1 MKMYFYYGAMGSSK
15 TANALMT
22 RFSWEDKGKKVALLK
37 PSIDN
42 RDGVDIVK
50 SRAGLMAK
58 AILIYPDSNICDVLP
73 DPVEEYDNLIV
84 DEAQFLSKAQV
95 DELREIADH
104 GTFVMCYGLKAD
116 FLGNLFEGSKRI
128 LELADSLR
136 EIVTMCPCGKKA
148 IMNARYSG
156 NKILYE
162 GEQVVVGGNESYM
175 ALCHRCYKK
184 GIIPSEALENF
195 TVETDQA
202 VPAIIQEKFGG

>member
-50 SRAGLMAK
+50 SRAGLMAQ
-58 AILIYPDSNICDVLP
+58 AILIYPDSKIRDVLSE
-73 DPVEEYDNLIV
+73 PVEEYDNLIV
-84 DEAQFLSKAQV
+84 DEAQFLTKAQV
-95 DELREIADH
+95 DELRDIADN

-116 FLGNLFEGSKRI
+116 FMGNLFEGSKRI

-156 NKILYE
+156 NRILYE

-184 GIIPSEALENF
+184 GIIPMEAVEDF
-195 TVETDQA
+195 TVEKD
-202 VPAIIQEKFGG
+202 

>member
-22 RFSWEDKGKKVALLK
+22 RFNWEDKGKKVALLK

-58 AILIYPDSNICDVLP
+58 AILIYPDSTIQEVLP
-73 DPVEEYDNLIV
+73 EPVEKYDNLIV
-84 DEAQFLSKAQV
+84 DEAQFLSKSQV
-95 DELREIADH
+95 EELRDIADN
-104 GTFVMCYGLKAD
+104 GTFVMCYGLKSD
-116 FLGNLFEGSKRI
+116 FMGNLFEGSKRI

-156 NKILYE
+156 NRILYE
-162 GEQVVVGGNESYM
+162 GEQVVVGGNESYI
-175 ALCHRCYKK
+175 ALCHNCYKK
-184 GIIPSEALENF
+184 GIIPMEAVEDF
-195 TVETDQA
+195 TVEKD
-202 VPAIIQEKFGG
+202 

>member
-58 AILIYPDSNICDVLP
+58 AILIYPDSNIRDILP

-84 DEAQFLSKAQV
+84 DEAQFLKKEQV
-95 DELREIADH
+95 DELRDIADN

-116 FLGNLFEGSKRI
+116 FMGNLFDGSKRI
-128 LELADSLR
+128 LEMADSLR

-156 NKILYE
+156 NRILYE
-162 GEQVVVGGNESYM
+162 GEQVVVGGNESYI

-184 GIIPSEALENF
+184 GIIPAEVLEDF
-195 TVETDQA
+195 TVETD
-202 VPAIIQEKFGG
+202 

>member
-1 MKMYFYYGAMGSSK
+1 MYFYYGAMGSSK

-42 RDGVDIVK
+42 RDGEDIVK

-58 AILIYPDSNICDVLP
+58 AILIYPESSIREVLP
-73 DPVEEYDNLIV
+73 EPVEEYDNLIV
-84 DEAQFLSKAQV
+84 DEAQFLTKEQV
-95 DELREIADH
+95 DELRDIADN

-116 FLGNLFEGSKRI
+116 FMGNLFEGSKRI

-156 NKILYE
+156 NRILYE

-184 GIIPSEALENF
+184 GVIPSEVLEDF
-195 TVETDQA
+195 TVEKD
-202 VPAIIQEKFGG
+202 

>member
-58 AILIYPDSNICDVLP
+58 AILIYPDSNLCDVLP

-195 TVETDQA
+195 TVETD
-202 VPAIIQEKFGG
+202 

>member
-50 SRAGLMAK
+50 SRAGLMAQ
-58 AILIYPDSNICDVLP
+58 AILAYPDSKIRDVLP
-73 DPVEEYDNLIV
+73 NPVEEYDNLIV
-84 DEAQFLSKAQV
+84 DEAQFLTKAQV
-95 DELREIADH
+95 EELRDIADN

-116 FLGNLFEGSKRI
+116 FMGNLFEGSKRI

-156 NKILYE
+156 NRILYE

-184 GIIPSEALENF
+184 GIIPLEAVEDF
-195 TVETDQA
+195 TVEKD
-202 VPAIIQEKFGG
+202 

>member
-50 SRAGLMAK
+50 SRAGLMAQ
-58 AILIYPDSNICDVLP
+58 ALLIYPGSTIKEVLP
-73 DPVEEYDNLIV
+73 NPVEEYDNLIV
-84 DEAQFLSKAQV
+84 DEAQFLTKAQV
-95 DELREIADH
+95 DELRDIADN

-116 FLGNLFEGSKRI
+116 FMGNLFEGSKRI

-156 NKILYE
+156 NRILYE

-184 GIIPSEALENF
+184 GIIPLEAVEDF
-195 TVETDQA
+195 TVEKD
-202 VPAIIQEKFGG
+202 

>member
-50 SRAGLMAK
+50 SRAGLMAQ
-58 AILIYPDSNICDVLP
+58 AILIYPGSKIRDVLP
-73 DPVEEYDNLIV
+73 DPVETYDNLIV
-84 DEAQFLSKAQV
+84 DEAQFLTKAQV
-95 DELREIADH
+95 DELREIVDN

-116 FLGNLFEGSKRI
+116 FMGNLFEGSKRI

-156 NKILYE
+156 NRILYE

-184 GIIPSEALENF
+184 GVIPTETLEDYA
-195 TVETDQA
+195 VEKD
-202 VPAIIQEKFGG
+202 

>member
-37 PSIDN
+37 PSIDT

-58 AILIYPDSNICDVLP
+58 ALLLYPDSRINDVLP
-73 DPVEEYDNLIV
+73 APVEEYDNIIV
-84 DEAQFLSKAQV
+84 DEAQFLTREQV
-95 DELREIADH
+95 DELRDIADN

-148 IMNARYSG
+148 IMNSRYSG

-162 GEQVVVGGNESYM
+162 GEQVVVGGNESYI

-184 GIIPSEALENF
+184 GTISLEEIDSF
-195 TVETDQA
+195 AVEKD
-202 VPAIIQEKFGG
+202 

>member
-50 SRAGLMAK
+50 SRAGLMAQ
-58 AILIYPDSNICDVLP
+58 AILVYPDSSIREVLP
-73 DPVEEYDNLIV
+73 APAEAYDNIIV
-84 DEAQFLSKAQV
+84 DEAQFLTKEQV
-95 DELREIADH
+95 DELRDIVDN

-116 FLGNLFEGSKRI
+116 FMGNLFEGSKRI

-184 GIIPSEALENF
+184 GIIPAEVVEDF
-195 TVETDQA
+195 TVEKD
-202 VPAIIQEKFGG
+202 

>member
-58 AILIYPDSNICDVLP
+58 AILVYPDSKIRDVLEAP
-73 DPVEEYDNLIV
+73 AEEYDNLIV
-84 DEAQFLSKAQV
+84 DEAQFLTKEQV
-95 DELREIADH
+95 DELRDIVDK

-116 FLGNLFEGSKRI
+116 FMGNLFEGSKRI

-162 GEQVVVGGNESYM
+162 GEQVLVGGNESYI

-184 GIIPSEALENF
+184 GTISLDAAENY
-195 TVETDQA
+195 TVEKD
-202 VPAIIQEKFGG
+202 

>member
-50 SRAGLMAK
+50 SRAGLMAQ
-58 AILIYPDSNICDVLP
+58 AILVYPDSKICDSLP
-73 DPVEEYDNLIV
+73 KPVEEYDNLIV
-84 DEAQFLSKAQV
+84 DEAQFLTKEQV
-95 DELREIADH
+95 DELRDIADN

-116 FLGNLFEGSKRI
+116 FMGNLFEGSKRI

-156 NKILYE
+156 NRILYE

-184 GIIPSEALENF
+184 GSIPSEVLEDF
-195 TVETDQA
+195 TVESD
-202 VPAIIQEKFGG
+202 

>member
-22 RFSWEDKGKKVALLK
+22 RFNWEDKGKKVALLK

-50 SRAGLMAK
+50 SRAGLTAK
-58 AILIYPDSNICDVLP
+58 AILIYPESKIRDVLP
-73 DPVEEYDNLIV
+73 DAVEEYDNLIV
-84 DEAQFLSKAQV
+84 DEAQFLTKEQV
-95 DELREIADH
+95 DELRDIADE
-104 GTFVMCYGLKAD
+104 GTLVMCYGLKAD
-116 FLGNLFEGSKRI
+116 FMGNLFEGSKRI

-162 GEQVVVGGNESYM
+162 GEQVVVGGNESYI

-184 GIIPSEALENF
+184 GYISMDEANAY
-195 TVETDQA
+195 TVEKD
-202 VPAIIQEKFGG
+202 

>member
-42 RDGVDIVK
+42 RDGVNIVK
-50 SRAGLMAK
+50 SRAGLMAE
-58 AILIYPDSNICDVLP
+58 ALLIYPESKISEVLP
-73 DPVEEYDNLIV
+73 KPVEEYDNLIV
-84 DEAQFLSKAQV
+84 DEAQFLSKEQV
-95 DELREIADH
+95 DELREIADN

-116 FLGNLFEGSKRI
+116 FMGNLFEGSKRI
-128 LELADSLR
+128 LEIADSLR
-136 EIVTMCPCGKKA
+136 EVVTMCPCGKKA

-156 NKILYE
+156 NRILYE
-162 GEQVVVGGNESYM
+162 GEQVVVGGNESYI

-184 GIIPSEALENF
+184 GIIPSEVLEDF
-195 TVETDQA
+195 TVEKD
-202 VPAIIQEKFGG
+202 

>member
-22 RFSWEDKGKKVALLK
+22 RFNWEDKGKKVALLK
-37 PSIDN
+37 PSIDT
-42 RDGVDIVK
+42 RDGADIVK
-50 SRAGLMAK
+50 SRAGLMAT
-58 AILIYPDSNICDVLP
+58 ARLVFPSGTIQDALDAPAC
-73 DPVEEYDNLIV
+73 EYDNIIV
-84 DEAQFLSKAQV
+84 DEAQFLTRAQV
-95 DELREIADH
+95 DELRDIADE

-116 FLGNLFEGSKRI
+116 FMGNLFEGSKRI

-136 EIVTMCPCGKKA
+136 EVVTMCPCGKKA

-162 GEQVVVGGNESYM
+162 GEQVVVGGNESYI

-184 GIIPSEALENF
+184 GYLDLDAASTY
-195 TVETDQA
+195 TVPKD
-202 VPAIIQEKFGG
+202 

>member
-50 SRAGLMAK
+50 SRAGLMAQ
-58 AILIYPDSNICDVLP
+58 AILVYPNSKIRDVLP
-73 DPVEEYDNLIV
+73 APAEEYDNIIV
-84 DEAQFLSKAQV
+84 DEAQFLTKAQV
-95 DELREIADH
+95 DELRDIVDK

-116 FLGNLFEGSKRI
+116 FMGNLFEGSKRI

-162 GEQVVVGGNESYM
+162 GEQVLVGGNESYI

-184 GIIPSEALENF
+184 GYISLDEANAY
-195 TVETDQA
+195 TVEKD
-202 VPAIIQEKFGG
+202 

>member
-58 AILIYPDSNICDVLP
+58 AILIYPDSKIRDVLP
-73 DPVEEYDNLIV
+73 DTVEEYDNLIV
-84 DEAQFLSKAQV
+84 DEAQFLTKEQV
-95 DELREIADH
+95 DELRDIADN

-116 FLGNLFEGSKRI
+116 FMGNLFEGSKRI

-156 NKILYE
+156 NRILYE

-184 GIIPSEALENF
+184 GIIPLEAVEDF
-195 TVETDQA
+195 TVEKD
-202 VPAIIQEKFGG
+202 

>member
-58 AILIYPDSNICDVLP
+58 AILIYPDSNIRDILP

-84 DEAQFLSKAQV
+84 DEAQFLTKEQV
-95 DELREIADH
+95 DELRDIADN

-116 FLGNLFEGSKRI
+116 FMGNLFEGSKRI
-128 LELADSLR
+128 LEMADSLR

-156 NKILYE
+156 NRILYE
-162 GEQVVVGGNESYM
+162 GEQVVVGGNESYI

-184 GIIPSEALENF
+184 GIIPAEVLEDF
-195 TVETDQA
+195 TVETD
-202 VPAIIQEKFGG
+202 

>member
-58 AILIYPDSNICDVLP
+58 AILIYPDSKIREVLP

-84 DEAQFLSKAQV
+84 DEAQFLTKEQV
-95 DELREIADH
+95 DELRDIVDN

-116 FLGNLFEGSKRI
+116 FMGNLFEGSKRI

-156 NKILYE
+156 NRILYE

-184 GIIPSEALENF
+184 GIIPSEALEDY
-195 TVETDQA
+195 TVEKD
-202 VPAIIQEKFGG
+202 

>member
-58 AILIYPDSNICDVLP
+58 AILIYPDSNIRDVLP
-73 DPVEEYDNLIV
+73 NPVEEYDNLIV
-84 DEAQFLSKAQV
+84 DEAQFLTKEQV
-95 DELREIADH
+95 DELRDIADN

-116 FLGNLFEGSKRI
+116 FMGNLFEGSKRI
-128 LELADSLR
+128 LEMADSLR

-156 NKILYE
+156 NRILYE

-184 GIIPSEALENF
+184 GVIPSEALEDF
-195 TVETDQA
+195 TVEKD
-202 VPAIIQEKFGG
+202 

>member
-42 RDGVDIVK
+42 RDGVNIVK
-50 SRAGLMAK
+50 SRAGLMAE
-58 AILIYPDSNICDVLP
+58 AILIYPDSKIRDVLDAP
-73 DPVEEYDNLIV
+73 AEEYDNLIV
-84 DEAQFLSKAQV
+84 DEAQFLTKEQV
-95 DELREIADH
+95 DELRDIVDN

-116 FLGNLFEGSKRI
+116 FMGNLFEGSKRI

-162 GEQVVVGGNESYM
+162 GEQVVVGGNESYI

-184 GIIPSEALENF
+184 GTISLDEASTY
-195 TVETDQA
+195 TVKKD
-202 VPAIIQEKFGG
+202 

>member
-1 MKMYFYYGAMGSSK
+1 MKMYFYYGVMGSSK
-15 TANALMT
+15 TANALMN
-22 RFSWEDKGKKVALLK
+22 RFSWEDKGKKVALMK

-50 SRAGLMAK
+50 SRAGLMAQ
-58 AILIYPDSNICDVLP
+58 ALLIYPNSTIREVLP
-73 DPVEEYDNLIV
+73 NPVEEYDNLII
-84 DEAQFLSKAQV
+84 DEAQFLTKEQV
-95 DELREIADH
+95 DELREIADN

-116 FLGNLFEGSKRI
+116 FMGNLFEGSKRI

-156 NKILYE
+156 NRILYE

-184 GIIPSEALENF
+184 GIIPTEIAEIF
-195 TVETDQA
+195 TVAKD
-202 VPAIIQEKFGG
+202 

>member
-148 IMNARYSG
+148 IMYARYSG

-195 TVETDQA
+195 TVETD
-202 VPAIIQEKFGG
+202 

>member
-58 AILIYPDSNICDVLP
+58 AILIYPDSKIRDVLDAP
-73 DPVEEYDNLIV
+73 AEEYDNLIV
-84 DEAQFLSKAQV
+84 DEAQFLTKEQV
-95 DELREIADH
+95 DELRDIVDK

-116 FLGNLFEGSKRI
+116 FMGNLFEGSKRI

-162 GEQVVVGGNESYM
+162 GEQVLVGGNESYI

-184 GIIPSEALENF
+184 GVISLDEASAF
-195 TVETDQA
+195 TVEKD
-202 VPAIIQEKFGG
+202 

>member
-1 MKMYFYYGAMGSSK
+1 
-15 TANALMT
+15 MT

-50 SRAGLMAK
+50 SRAGLTAK
-58 AILIYPDSNICDVLP
+58 AILAYPNSKIREVLP
-73 DPVEEYDNLIV
+73 APAEEYDNIIV
-84 DEAQFLSKAQV
+84 DEAQFLTKEQV
-95 DELREIADH
+95 NELRDIADN

-116 FLGNLFEGSKRI
+116 FMGNLFEGSKRI

-162 GEQVVVGGNESYM
+162 GEQVLVGGNESYI

-184 GIIPSEALENF
+184 GTIALDIAENF
-195 TVETDQA
+195 TVEKD
-202 VPAIIQEKFGG
+202 

>member
-22 RFSWEDKGKKVALLK
+22 RFSWEEKGKKVALLK
-37 PSIDN
+37 PSIDT

-50 SRAGLMAK
+50 SRAGLIAQ
-58 AILIYPDSNICDVLP
+58 AILIHPDSKIRDVLP
-73 DPVEEYDNLIV
+73 EPVVEYDNLIV
-84 DEAQFLSKAQV
+84 DEAQFLTNEQV
-95 DELREIADH
+95 DELRDIADN

-116 FLGNLFEGSKRI
+116 FMGNLFEGSKRI

-162 GEQVVVGGNESYM
+162 GEQVVVGGNESYI
-175 ALCHRCYKK
+175 ALCHRCYNK
-184 GIIPSEALENF
+184 GVIPTEILEAR
-195 TVETDQA
+195 
-202 VPAIIQEKFGG
+202 K

>member
-58 AILIYPDSNICDVLP
+58 AILIYPDSKIRDVLDAP
-73 DPVEEYDNLIV
+73 AEEYDNLIV
-84 DEAQFLSKAQV
+84 DEAQFLTKAQV
-95 DELREIADH
+95 DELRDIVDK

-116 FLGNLFEGSKRI
+116 FMGNLFEGSKRI

-136 EIVTMCPCGKKA
+136 EIVTMCPCGRKA

-162 GEQVVVGGNESYM
+162 GEQVVVGGNESYI
-175 ALCHRCYKK
+175 ALCHQCYKK
-184 GIIPSEALENF
+184 GYISLDAANAF
-195 TVETDQA
+195 TVQKD
-202 VPAIIQEKFGG
+202 

>member
-22 RFSWEDKGKKVALLK
+22 RFNWEDKGKKVALLK

-58 AILIYPDSNICDVLP
+58 AILIYPDSTIQEVLP
-73 DPVEEYDNLIV
+73 EPVEKYDNLIV

-95 DELREIADH
+95 EELRDIADN
-104 GTFVMCYGLKAD
+104 GTFVMCYGLKSD
-116 FLGNLFEGSKRI
+116 FMGNLFEGSKRI

-156 NKILYE
+156 NRILYE
-162 GEQVVVGGNESYM
+162 GEQVVVGGNESYI
-175 ALCHRCYKK
+175 ALCHNCYKK
-184 GIIPSEALENF
+184 GMIPMEAVEDF
-195 TVETDQA
+195 TVEKD
-202 VPAIIQEKFGG
+202 

>member
-50 SRAGLMAK
+50 SRAGLMAQ
-58 AILIYPDSNICDVLP
+58 ALLIYPGSTIREVLP
-73 DPVEEYDNLIV
+73 DSVETYDNLIV
-84 DEAQFLSKAQV
+84 DEAQFLTKAQV
-95 DELREIADH
+95 DELREIADN

-116 FLGNLFEGSKRI
+116 FMGNLFEGSKRI

-156 NKILYE
+156 NRILYE
-162 GEQVVVGGNESYM
+162 GEQVVVGGNESYL

-184 GIIPSEALENF
+184 GIIPLEAVEDF
-195 TVETDQA
+195 TVEKD
-202 VPAIIQEKFGG
+202 

>member
-84 DEAQFLSKAQV
+84 DEAQFLSMAQV

-195 TVETDQA
+195 TVETD
-202 VPAIIQEKFGG
+202 

>member
-58 AILIYPDSNICDVLP
+58 AILINPDSNICDVLP

-195 TVETDQA
+195 TVETD
-202 VPAIIQEKFGG
+202 

>member
-50 SRAGLMAK
+50 SRAGLTAK
-58 AILIYPDSNICDVLP
+58 AILIYPDSKIRDVLP
-73 DPVEEYDNLIV
+73 APVEEYDNLIV
-84 DEAQFLSKAQV
+84 DEAQFLTKEQV
-95 DELREIADH
+95 DELRDIVDN

-116 FLGNLFEGSKRI
+116 FMGNLFEGSKRI

-156 NKILYE
+156 NRILYE

-184 GIIPSEALENF
+184 GIIPLEAVEDF
-195 TVETDQA
+195 TVEKD
-202 VPAIIQEKFGG
+202 

>member
-50 SRAGLMAK
+50 SRAGLMAQ
-58 AILIYPDSNICDVLP
+58 AILIYPGSKIRDVLP
-73 DPVEEYDNLIV
+73 DPVETYDNLIV
-84 DEAQFLSKAQV
+84 DEAQFLTKAQV
-95 DELREIADH
+95 DELREIVDN

-116 FLGNLFEGSKRI
+116 FMGNLFEGSKRI

-156 NKILYE
+156 NRILYE

-184 GIIPSEALENF
+184 GVISTEALEDYA
-195 TVETDQA
+195 VEKD
-202 VPAIIQEKFGG
+202 

>member
-50 SRAGLMAK
+50 SRAGLTAQ
-58 AILIYPDSNICDVLP
+58 AILIYPDSKIRDVLP
-73 DPVEEYDNLIV
+73 NPVEEYDNLIV
-84 DEAQFLSKAQV
+84 DEAQFLSKTQV
-95 DELREIADH
+95 DELRDIADN

-116 FLGNLFEGSKRI
+116 FMGNLFEGSKRI

-156 NKILYE
+156 NRILYE

-184 GIIPSEALENF
+184 GIIPAEVVEDF
-195 TVETDQA
+195 TVEKD
-202 VPAIIQEKFGG
+202 

>member
-58 AILIYPDSNICDVLP
+58 AILIYPDSKIQDVLEA
-73 DPVEEYDNLIV
+73 PVEEYDNLIV
-84 DEAQFLSKAQV
+84 DEAQFLTKEQV
-95 DELREIADH
+95 NELRDIADN

-116 FLGNLFEGSKRI
+116 FMGNLFEGSKRI

-162 GEQVVVGGNESYM
+162 GEQVLVGGNESYI

-184 GIIPSEALENF
+184 GTISQDEATIF
-195 TVETDQA
+195 TVPKD
-202 VPAIIQEKFGG
+202 